1 MIIIALARSVGW
13 IAQMAGCAMPPFRT
27 KVHAAARWVSEVLRP
42 TRRWPWRIRAAL
54 FSLAGAHARLI
65 TRWHAQTAGRL
76 VRRVRAWPQPSMQ
89 GHAWVK
95 KISANTC
102 GRTSWRLRASARSI
116 GLAARLGGTLSAR
129 RLRRR
134 APLTFRN
141 RALVGGLRAAGRV
154 SRQLRTQDL
163 VPSRGPPM
171 VTRQTRNVQCRTL
184 VMPRG
189 LAGGELRD
197 MELCIFG
204 GCGPALVLAHVESI
218 LVSRAFVYVR
228 WRLTVSVWWWWRHFV
243 AERRG

>member
-1 MIIIALARSVGW
+1 M
-13 IAQMAGCAMPPFRT
+13 
-27 KVHAAARWVSEVLRP
+27 
-42 TRRWPWRIRAAL
+42 
-54 FSLAGAHARLI
+54 
-65 TRWHAQTAGRL
+65 
-76 VRRVRAWPQPSMQ
+76 
-89 GHAWVK
+89 
-95 KISANTC
+95 
-102 GRTSWRLRASARSI
+102 RASARSI

-141 RALVGGLRAAGRV
+141 RALVGGLRAAVRV

-171 VTRQTRNVQCRTL
+171 VTRRTRNVQCRTL

-204 GCGPALVLAHVESI
+204 GFGPALVLAHVESI
-218 LVSRAFVYVR
+218 LVSRASVCEVAPHSFGLVVVAAFLGAAP
-228 WRLTVSVWWWWRHFV
+228 RLILSAVWFRLISTTVLRSRFGLIAQDV
-243 AERRG
+243 ASSLRLRLLMPRGFRVGGCAAAAGAAIQ